1 MGQTLQHSLEELV
14 NLQDTLE
21 EQLEK
26 VTVRY
31 TLDSRANHHCSHS
44 GAQVKCCSTSLLHHP
59 PSPLIRG
66 GTSCGFL
73 VDTSLAKQALSCLL
87 LQHKEEVAVGDKLSV
102 AVVGSLSPQ
111 GTFWV
116 HIIGDNQSEQIT
128 MLQNISAAI
137 A

>member
-1 MGQTLQHSLEELV
+1 MHF
-14 NLQDTLE
+14 
-21 EQLEK
+21 
-26 VTVRY
+26 
-31 TLDSRANHHCSHS
+31 DSRANHHCSYP
-44 GAQVKCCSTSLLHHP
+44 GAQVKCCSTSLLNHP

-87 LQHKEEVAVGDKLSV
+87 LQHEEEVAVGDKLSV
-102 AVVGSLSPQ
+102 AVVGSLSSQ